1 MSDVTVEQQFN
12 DTTEQPLINRLPR
25 LLAIAGIT
33 LVLFAGILKV
43 YNIARI
49 SNSLLNYRDEA
60 TTLMEQGLTNADP
73 VQTEAL
79 MVGIREDIVDLKA
92 ETGPFV
98 AIAPIFGWLPKV
110 GSIFSNAGEL
120 MEIADAGSEA
130 GVHAIHGLSPALA
143 IMGTENTTGQS
154 RIPQLLTVV
163 NNAEVDLLRASQAID
178 RLAEARANMTR
189 VDELPGPVANLIARL
204 DQELPMAQDS
214 LQIAQVVP
222 EIMGLEGRRTYLILA
237 QNEDE
242 LRPTGG
248 FISGAGQLVV
258 ENGRIVSI
266 VFSDANL
273 IDAFDQPG
281 KPYDLPPQPFTD
293 FMGMDIFLFKDTNFW
308 PEFPVSAEKAM
319 DLYTYGQDVPVDGVI
334 AIDQEFV
341 RLLLRGVGPV
351 YVAELDRNVNVDN
364 VIEQIR
370 AEWGPGNDNGNRWVD
385 NRKAFMGPLAN
396 AVQTKLETSM
406 ASLDPIHLLRQ
417 IQVAA
422 DERHLQIFM
431 RDPQVAAV
439 LAETGWNGSQANT
452 AGNDYLLVVDT
463 NLGFNKVSAAIE
475 VDTRYDVVL
484 TEGNGGQATVTLTYN
499 HIFPAVSGQEPCSPG
514 TDYHNGIRYED
525 LINDCYWDYLRLY
538 TPPGSQLIQSTDHPL
553 TADFLMSGHSWGG
566 QARVV
571 TDEPTPFTVFANFLL
586 IPQGQSVTT
595 NFTYQLPDTITTE
608 EGGNYHYILEVHK
621 QAGMRPQPLTIN
633 ITLPPGTRLEE
644 TIPAA
649 TSINGQVVTFS
660 TDLRQDMTIEV
671 IYD

>member
-60 TTLMEQGLTNADP
+60 TTLMEQGLTNAEP

-98 AIAPIFGWLPKV
+98 VIAPIFGWLPKV

-242 LRPTGG
+242 
-248 FISGAGQLVV
+248 
-258 ENGRIVSI
+258 
-266 VFSDANL
+266 
-273 IDAFDQPG
+273 
-281 KPYDLPPQPFTD
+281 
-293 FMGMDIFLFKDTNFW
+293 
-308 PEFPVSAEKAM
+308 
-319 DLYTYGQDVPVDGVI
+319 
-334 AIDQEFV
+334 
-341 RLLLRGVGPV
+341 
-351 YVAELDRNVNVDN
+351 
-364 VIEQIR
+364 
-370 AEWGPGNDNGNRWVD
+370 
-385 NRKAFMGPLAN
+385 
-396 AVQTKLETSM
+396 
-406 ASLDPIHLLRQ
+406 
-417 IQVAA
+417 
-422 DERHLQIFM
+422 
-431 RDPQVAAV
+431 
-439 LAETGWNGSQANT
+439 
-452 AGNDYLLVVDT
+452 
-463 NLGFNKVSAAIE
+463 
-475 VDTRYDVVL
+475 
-484 TEGNGGQATVTLTYN
+484 
-499 HIFPAVSGQEPCSPG
+499 
-514 TDYHNGIRYED
+514 
-525 LINDCYWDYLRLY
+525 
-538 TPPGSQLIQSTDHPL
+538 
-553 TADFLMSGHSWGG
+553 
-566 QARVV
+566 
-571 TDEPTPFTVFANFLL
+571 
-586 IPQGQSVTT
+586 
-595 NFTYQLPDTITTE
+595 
-608 EGGNYHYILEVHK
+608 
-621 QAGMRPQPLTIN
+621 
-633 ITLPPGTRLEE
+633 
-644 TIPAA
+644 
-649 TSINGQVVTFS
+649 
-660 TDLRQDMTIEV
+660 
-671 IYD
+671 